1 MAVISVAYGHGQEQ
15 GLIAQNPVQGVKRVR
30 RQRSQPKANR
40 PWTRG
45 ECRAALDNLPVQLI
59 LPIALAMFTGLR
71 QGDILTLRKNAVR
84 EGHIWRVTD
93 KTGQEVSLPVHPRLA
108 AIIGSAT
115 PHDAITSLRHQMGP
129 PGPRTAS
136 GHRSTKR

>member
-1 MAVISVAYGHGQEQ
+1 MAVISVACGHGQEQ
-15 GLIAQNPVQGVKRVR
+15 GSMAQNPVQGVKRVR

-108 AIIGSAT
+108 ASSDRQRRMR
-115 PHDAITSLRHQMGP
+115 PSPSLRHQMGP